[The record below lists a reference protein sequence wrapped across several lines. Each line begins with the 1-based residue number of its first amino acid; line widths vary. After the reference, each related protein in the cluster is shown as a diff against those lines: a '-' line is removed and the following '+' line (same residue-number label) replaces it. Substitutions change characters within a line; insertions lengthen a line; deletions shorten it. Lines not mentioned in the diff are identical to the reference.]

1 MIEEYSLSARYS
13 FISDAA
19 SMTGMK
25 NVRNNLDSI
34 LQSAT
39 ALRNESRNTREI
51 GANLGEIGR
60 QSNKGLG
67 AVSDNLRQTDRVS
80 KAATKNLQGLKA
92 EYRALRAE
100 SRNSIDFG
108 DLTDEQAFRDATR
121 ETEKYVQALKSLEDQ
136 TERVTTAGREFNAN
150 LKLQQKIA
158 KNRILIQR
166 AERDAV
172 DASQRLG
179 YSQSIKGVGEN
190 IIGNLSGSIQD
201 AQELQ
206 QSFGSIKKL
215 AGDLSDKGF
224 VELKNN
230 ILSFSAAM
238 GVADI
243 QVSAVYEDLAGAG
256 KNFEQLGNRFSE
268 VDQIL
273 KNSNAL
279 DVTAEKATQLDITL
293 GSIYKGSLSKYGGGI
308 VELNA
313 RTASAINDLSDKLQ
327 DVRISAEDVI
337 PTMNVMMNS
346 IGDAANFPLDQI
358 AAFSAGISSV
368 GTIEP
373 EAAGSFF
380 NRLGK
385 SMAEK
390 TEIMANALKMSS
402 KDFDTAVNTDKLGIV
417 LKIAETYK
425 NMEGGELVKGAFL
438 GKVGIKSAQDQKLI
452 QAVAN
457 NIKVFQDARNVA
469 KDGFYG
475 EAGKDLSVQAEVARV
490 METSAFQARR
500 FNQSITALKH
510 TFGLAIQ
517 DGLTPFMSQLSG
529 VLEKII
535 FLTQKYPKATKLIAL
550 STIGFG
556 ALSVVIGTAGIALF
570 SFQQAAATS
579 AVALLTLR
587 QGMVPL
593 TGFFATS
600 MEAFTGSGGLF
611 AGVLGLIS
619 NASSIASASLIGLG
633 YVVGIFINPFTITL
647 GLLTGLYVLLQKLS
661 PEVNLLSVGISKLVA
676 PIGYVYGFIKGF
688 GSEIWAEF
696 SPLVDNLKRGL
707 LPAIA
712 VISTALKDAMATFS
726 QFAGLGEASGR
737 EVAHSFINAV
747 GMISQKWDAAFGKI
761 SSMLIRFYEF
771 AKDIGYWLVSV
782 LADNSPGPTDVIP
795 KKWTRAINYIQD
807 LLVGFWEKTKEIGR
821 KISDVF
827 NSSIARIQAAWAQGM
842 NFLQGF
848 LNGDTMLYAA
858 KSLFRRLLSEILFF
872 AAKGEGMFLLFQRI
886 TTMGIVPFI
895 ANLSIPNAV
904 FSQFSGLEDFA
915 FGIFT
920 FLSNFVPGVSE
931 SIRKFVLILGELAAQ
946 VPIFT
951 AFAGVSQELFP
962 LISATL
968 GLAQAMRWLQMGL
981 GFLQSKFQITWLE
994 PIVSG
999 LKEVNDRV
1007 DAFITQIENSI
1018 VAGVSWAFQKI
1029 VALFNAISR
1038 KVVDTWNATA
1048 SLIVNLPSV
1057 IADAS
1062 TKSFNTLLTSVEN
1075 FAINLV
1081 TTVGGAIVG
1090 AIASLPG
1097 LIIGTVRGVF
1107 ERLNLE
1113 NFLLLFASSLP
1124 FGLFTGKVRD
1134 LVIASLVSVFP
1145 GLNAIL
1151 GPLAFGQLF
1160 EAIAFALPAAV
1171 SALVASGITDKIFN
1185 AFNSLIAKGLDYATQ
1200 AFGGE
1205 LPAWVQTIE
1214 KFVTYLD
1221 TFLHKVGEFVL
1232 SLPDASFYALTAGA
1246 ILAVVVRFQQAT
1258 IAVEG
1263 FIQNVGGIEKAI
1275 LLAIR
1280 GLGKLLSPLR
1290 FLWDGL
1296 VAILTGPPPDFA
1308 AFFAP
1313 LIMGAKA
1320 VWKYVSPLFNQL
1332 ATLLKPFADQLATIF
1347 KPFAEQFATVIR
1359 PLLSVLSSYLGQVR
1373 VAIVG
1378 IAEAFAALPI
1388 AEQLASLAAVAGVFS
1403 KGVAATVIS
1412 AGMNVARGVQSG
1424 ATAARGAI
1432 ISTIDVVAPAL
1443 AKSGEVTVRL
1453 LGLILRALGKGASFG
1468 IGALL
1473 SPVSFLKDIASL
1485 TNLGNISK
1493 NAGRVTPIDL
1503 LPFFEDIKVAKIQKD
1518 SGIILN
1524 QLGLIGQYSVQARYL
1539 ILPFAE
1545 TLGGLGVALLLVE
1558 GYLRAT
1564 NSQFSIFGT
1573 IAYFSTKAIEFASL
1587 AIAGLRIAWVS
1598 LRYLMLDLSDRLIP
1612 QKLADA
1618 TPEFVKKT
1626 SAVLKFLEK
1635 AFIAIAVVTGY
1646 VLKGLLIVAKQFYN
1660 VIVRFAVVP
1669 ALKVLQLALIGV
1681 QAVFKI
1687 LTGDFSPISKLLTV
1701 MSGAFVKLASNV
1713 WKVVDACMPLIIVLG
1728 ALAFPGLA
1736 FPLMVYEIVRGGKDI
1751 IAVFTAVSSA
1761 IKAVSSA
1768 IYEFR
1773 GTLAITAGLLAVYF
1787 NFGAPWVGI
1796 IISLWGWVY
1805 ELTTGFKDFKDII
1818 GALQI
1823 AIDTLASTMQAL
1835 MKSVLAPL
1843 GLGPLE
1849 GVVKFVMANWPFLL
1863 GGLIAFN
1870 TLITKDL
1877 FQGIK
1882 RTFSIIPKSINIVAK
1897 SFQRLTG
1904 IITQLLPL
1912 FNVFRREAA
1921 GMQVDV
1927 LRSQASAF
1935 QGQYIGGGGTPYTL
1949 DSQREL
1955 KRREDSTRFR
1965 TLLEQAALEEARNNF
1980 IKNKRSK
1987 TETVRVDN
1995 TYNKRLI
2002 NPRAGALDPRN
2013 LVDILEARTID
2024 FNSAQ
2029 MNRSRESVLNNRA
2042 KMAEIAQKSGV
2053 GNMPLEQLQLL
2064 STREGRE
2071 SFIGNGMLPGITAK
2085 DISIEAGTVNLR
2097 GATLTGGQRKGIT
2110 SQTQLNER
2118 DNSGAGTSYGDFNK
2132 IRAAELK
2139 KNPFKANTQKDSKY
2153 NRELEAIHEYRNR
2166 ENLREM
2172 LGEDISAAI
2181 AAIENISNLDQ
2192 MMGKA
2197 QDLRSLAKSIG
2208 INDAALPP
2216 QNKNLHEFDAMVLR
2230 RRVIDRLKEIES
2242 PGNFN
2247 PTSNAKNYSG
2257 IIRVMQDEKEFRRYL
2272 EGLGYEN
2279 SFIEQAQ
2286 KIAKNSSSKKGR
2298 NSPIIKTQKDE
2309 LIASLLA
2316 TEFSNAS
2323 GKTEPFYQ
2331 SPLIGKPGYGN
2342 EIPAN
2347 GVEKRSRLDKY
2358 FGKPAYIDSVAAD
2371 REKFESKKARR
2382 NITSTALSSWYRNN
2396 STGTSLVNLN
2406 GLLPQSKN
2414 ALQNTSGFSNGL
2426 IEAALTKIGYDDREI
2441 KTWAKSLAESPISD
2455 PITGKTRLRN
2465 EKEKRGEIKK
2475 MIALAN
2481 KDKGL
2486 KAYWKKYM
2494 AMNFLQEEAK
2504 LIPTHKTEKDG
2515 IATESYSMK
2524 EIMKNNKYQA
2534 MASNLIAGNF
2544 SEVYG
2549 KGGVDFADLESLA
2562 SGTKFSAEE
2571 LYFGKSMPRKDKIKG
2586 SRLRRQYLNEL
2597 AQQYGMQDVTELLDV
2612 ANVADKSRGS
2622 LFREGISGKSGATV
2636 TRQIAQTLGMDP
2648 SDLMMSLTNTRLLE
2662 QDKATPKGF
2671 MSRISPLFDLRNLPA
2686 VGGAYDQVA
2695 QTQSRYNEI
2704 NRLSGEI
2711 RDTTRQR
2718 GAGLD
2723 ALLANTGGS
2732 LPDILKRLGSEATA
2746 DDVRKA
2752 AISDPKSLHK
2762 ILGQNKGKDEKNAIY
2777 QSFFKALDVEAKDFM
2792 GNLKRYAPDT
2802 FMERLEN
2809 SSINFFKDYGDKLKR
2824 FAGTVRKNAISLAD
2838 TYTPIGNSVVKPFQK
2853 LRQQY
2858 NMDKDYSQNKNNL
2871 NYMME
2876 EAGFSSYREFSSHL
2890 SELNVG
2896 SNSIK
2901 NLLSGNIS
2909 DINSGDLKTM
2919 AEALGHTKTTRKK
2932 DVGVVT
2938 EGDDSIF
2945 KADSFTVKPNK
2956 KFKSFLRYAVESMF
2970 SNRRMRT
2977 TVMRNL
2983 TIAGIKA
2990 IRATKNKLV
2999 KTLEF
3004 SPKAAMTSLLDTVE
3018 RFGYSL
3024 STTIAGDG
3032 SGVGFI
3038 ARAKNEVRRLLGM
3051 GVNTI
3056 TRMLTSPLKLL
3067 TETLPKG
3074 TMVDWANGL
3083 YAGAMKKLSM
3093 GFKKTGN
3100 WLFTMANKSEG
3111 ELNKNVKSLG
3121 KFLFG
3126 IGRDISITAAK
3137 NPTLASAIKSLFGSI
3152 SSSLSQIGKA
3162 AWEEAKRTIGS
3173 MSIFQKFKDFIK
3185 NIPGFDAAGRAS
3197 RVEAVKQKM
3206 SDAGGFFTRLA
3217 DTAKARKAKFSTAQ
3231 GRGLPGGTNAKEM
3244 PFSITNAKGKRSPK
3258 IEKAYADTKRRGEYE
3273 RYLMKG
3279 GYNIQRNSELQ
3290 SQSDPETIN
3299 GPVVRGFQ
3307 LLAKASILTGEQV
3320 ERALSNPVI
3329 YVLSR
3334 WTDVVG
3340 AITGK
3345 LMGKLKNAVAAT
3357 GRGIGR
3363 SLSSAFNSV
3372 KDAVDT
3378 ITLKAAYRFAD
3389 LWGTASQNA
3398 DNSVMRIVWT
3408 ISDVYARVTEIG
3420 GRIRDKLTGAFGT
3433 SADWVAGKWSF
3444 TINFITGLFTK
3455 VGRFAK
3461 RVGRKIMSW
3470 FSDASPGPTQHIRD
3484 KYEYTATHVNESLD
3498 RVADHAKVA
3507 GQQVEGAMTHG
3518 LAQTEE
3524 AAHATGGAFMKLQ
3537 HAIMGIGGLGVGLS
3551 SLGTALAESN
3561 PPLGAMLTKMS
3572 EATFL
3577 VDSLMGG
3584 VYAIQQ
3590 LGGGLFEFFA
3600 DEEVLGFL
3608 GKVKS
3613 KLTGL
3618 IPAIT
3623 AFGTAMK
3630 AQFLS
3635 GALFSNPIF
3644 LAIAGISAAVTGLYF
3659 AFKNNF
3665 MGIADLGE
3673 KVGSVFQRLAD
3684 IIHSFIDAISVPI
3697 VGFFDSI
3704 QGILPQLTL
3713 IGGVGLL
3720 SQIKA
3725 TPIEKVLTDKFSKAA
3740 KLISPITSK
3749 IAGSM
3754 TAATMANTH
3763 YGTLGVAATSSTK
3776 DIRKAYHQKAKAV
3789 HPDLNPDPK
3798 AVGQFE
3804 KLTEAY
3810 KTLSDAE
3817 LRMNYNARLA
3827 GDSFQALRGTTQ
3839 SLAEVL
3845 EKRLGKVGQIA
3856 ANGLKS
3862 LPELIEEVIRNFGKI
3877 GVFLGGTLGDIGT
3890 TMVSALSKAFSRVAG
3905 VAGKFATK
3913 FKGMLLM
3920 FFGPIDVLS
3929 MGLSSVGERLKGI
3942 NPFIGSAVQGLGDFI
3957 STADMIGNISMG
3969 LAKVLP
3975 KPFKDLI
3982 KKGLTSIPVLD
3993 RVVKAYRRISDEGYE
4008 YLNEKFKITDKLKA
4022 IGTRISTAISPAIAT
4037 LQNKFAKASEI
4048 AVTATMSRWQDFK
4061 KEWPK
4066 LVESSMLAIGPS
4078 LTKTKESFTKM
4089 SDSMKLLML
4098 QASGKSMVLAQPLL
4112 KAATSA
4118 AISAGMIVPA
4128 NTAIAGSMVETQLAA
4143 QASSLAIVKY
4153 GGSSA
4158 LAVTTEAGVIVP
4170 LNLSIAGSMAAVT
4183 TSATAAATAT
4193 WAVASPFL
4201 SFGAAVLTPL
4211 LPVILAVAAAFLVF
4225 GAIYRTNLFGWGEA
4239 VRPLVEFTGGLLKI
4253 VGAVF
4258 MLASGLFMLRVIF
4271 KVVSRVISNVKDG
4284 LESFF
4289 TATEAGK
4296 AMSIQFEKLIRP
4308 LVKLWRS
4315 FMTISETILGFGR
4328 GADLFNLSIEG
4339 MVDDSMKAIGNFA
4352 KWMVKTF
4359 SPGNIGK
4366 AIANGIVYG
4375 FSFAMSAVT
4384 NIWKGITGTITS
4396 MFGSV
4401 ISTIKGMWDGLVNIV
4416 SSKISSAFEAD
4427 IARITSLISK
4437 ITDFAKGIPLIG
4449 GIMGGQAAAP
4459 QTQATTTDSVGQPL
4473 ANSTNQ
4479 IQSAWTGFSGWFG
4492 GLMGDLSTPAE
4503 DAGNALISAL
4513 NCNPTVRIPLAWEA
4527 ATDQVKDHISSLPSD
4542 AEKAGN
4548 SLTDTFSQVSDLM
4561 AQKNAFQFG
4570 QSIASG
4576 EYFDPKNIAAAANGI
4591 KAAAASTWD
4600 LATGLASS
4608 SMNASGVV
4616 ASVSDIGAGL
4626 APVSNYSPA
4635 ISMWSPEIAKAI
4647 DLLVQ
4652 FSGIETL
4659 LSSTLFVPI
4668 TAVIGSLVAYCEVLT
4683 TEFNVVGSIIGSVA
4697 YVLQIIPGF
4706 IEGSKLA
4713 FSETFKDFPNVF
4725 APVRDAFSA
4734 FADWAVKT
4742 FFGIKWQIQE
4752 LLAKIFAP
4760 MPDYFAP
4767 VRRILSAVINF
4778 VVETF
4783 KLLPLLILAPI
4794 RLLLAGIGTLMSKGF
4809 GLLGSVLQ
4817 LFLSQAK
4824 NVINA
4829 FTQAVM
4835 TPLLNVFNKVSGYL
4849 ANLFAPIF
4857 SVFEPVIQYFSD
4869 IFASIGNVFN
4879 SGVAAIQA
4887 YFQGLVAP
4895 INAYIEDVFKTVS
4908 DFAALGLA
4916 KGKEWGYGITKGM
4929 LDGISSGWQAI
4940 TGLLASI
4947 PGIGGMFSGIN
4958 MGGMGES
4965 MGSVFTSAITTIQS
4979 AWSGFSNWFAGLMN
4993 FIPSWAV
5000 KAGEALIAALNCH
5013 PTVVIPESWQD
5024 AIARIA
5030 GFIWGLVPN
5039 AIKAALQLIDGIAK
5053 AVGSLF
5059 SIVTGFFSQLT
5070 SSAVST
5076 VVAMN
5081 LPFLASAAIFAGFAI
5096 AAGLLINKFVNV
5108 KMVASGVL
5116 MTLTGMFK
5124 GVTAT
5129 LELIKNVGS
5138 SISTIFKGLVSRDL
5152 ELVKLGLS
5160 NIVASFKLYGEK
5172 MSAAFSSA
5180 FSGVAQTAQ
5189 GLTERIAGPLKN
5201 SLMSAVSSFQR
5212 IKEDVQIAFSGNFVE
5227 TFTESVKTN
5236 LLIVG
5241 NAIQR
5246 TRIMLSSAFDVGL
5259 ATARLSFNWLKET
5272 AVNVFSAIANWVD
5285 SAIANFSV
5293 FGSSIRD
5300 SFINAFTFI
5309 QDGFN
5314 NLDTVVPMIFSNISS
5329 SIQGSIE
5336 TLKQIF
5342 SDFFGGIKAGWDK
5355 LHGAVDALFVKM
5367 KMITG
5372 RSNSAA
5378 QAVENVTTSADGTA
5392 PAATATPKKSRM
5404 SRFFGGIGEKL
5415 NFGRNQPTAEA
5426 DIATASQPLALDPV
5440 VAAAPALQQVTQPIV
5455 TIPSPSVQ
5463 PVAMAAATTA
5473 IPSIIPTVS
5482 PQATASSVSS
5492 PTRTDNATTSGSPG
5506 GIRKLLG
5513 TTTNLTAAI
5522 APQISTSI
5530 ATALGLIET
5539 YDMVKDVAP
5548 DFKNFLGDIQDFGAK
5563 AYATLQDKLPGAVS
5577 FFSDRLKNLSPIVS
5591 GAFQGLKDKAQTA
5604 IPAIGQ
5610 FAKDSGS
5617 KLMDLGKSAW
5627 ASGIMQSGANA
5638 LVGSSTA
5645 ILATIFQAM
5654 GIAGAA
5660 SWAAVLGPILAVVV
5674 AIGILVAAVWVVWNV
5689 FKGVFSAIASV
5700 VGFVVEVITTFFI
5713 TLFTETIGVFSSIGE
5728 TISQEM
5734 NSIWQLL
5741 VELGKAFIE
5750 PFAPLM
5756 ELFGGGGGFSIASVI
5771 KPIVTAILIP
5781 LRIVVGIISIII
5793 KAVAFLV
5800 KILITVFTV
5809 FTKMWLT
5816 PLKIVVSVFATIIRA
5831 VMSIGSYIW
5840 SAITNPFQSLLSII
5854 TFVPNLLIGAWGN
5867 AFSLIGGI
5875 INTLIVKPFQY
5886 VLGLLQK
5893 IPFVGKLL
5901 GGGQAGGESGGSNVQ
5916 KFATGGF
5923 VQGLG
5928 TTTSD
5933 NIPAFLSPGEF
5944 VVSGGPAQ
5952 KYAGFL
5958 QAINNGETAENA
5970 LQLLPTTP
5978 PRPLSM
5984 PPGVVAGGGAT
5995 ESSAA
6000 GQTFQFHYEHS
6011 GDIIINGE
6019 SSPDQAKQLLDILT
6033 PELERF
6039 VVNALRE
6046 RAERM
6051 R

>member
-39 ALRNESRNTREI
+39 ALRNESRNTRDI

-206 QSFGSIKKL
+206 QSFGAIKKL

-256 KNFEQLGNRFSE
+256 KNFEQLGDRFSE

-293 GSIYKGSLSKYGGGI
+293 GAIYKGSLSKYGGGI

-417 LKIAETYK
+417 LKIADTYK
-425 NMEGGELVKGAFL
+425 NMEGGELAKGSFL
-438 GKVGIKSAQDQKLI
+438 GNIGINSAQDQKLI

-457 NIKVFQDARNVA
+457 NLKVFQDARNVA

-490 METSAFQARR
+490 METSAFQSRR

-535 FLTQKYPKATKLIAL
+535 FLTQKYPKATKIIAL

-570 SFQQAAATS
+570 SLQQAAATS

-619 NASSIASASLIGLG
+619 NASSVASASLIGLG

-712 VISTALKDAMATFS
+712 VISTALKDAMFTFS

-747 GMISQKWDAAFGKI
+747 GIISQKWDAAFGKI

-795 KKWTRAINYIQD
+795 KKWTRAINYIQE
-807 LLVGFWEKTKEIGR
+807 LLVGFWEKAKEIGR

-827 NSSIARIQAAWAQGM
+827 NTSIARIQTAWAQGM

-872 AAKGEGMFLLFQRI
+872 AAKGEGIFLLFQRI
-886 TTMGIVPFI
+886 TTMGMVPFI
-895 ANLSIPNAV
+895 ANLSIPNAI

-920 FLSNFVPGVSE
+920 FLSDFVPGVSE

-946 VPIFT
+946 VPMFT
-951 AFAGVSQELFP
+951 AFAGVAQELFP

-1018 VAGVSWAFQKI
+1018 VSGVSWAFQKI

-1048 SLIVNLPSV
+1048 FLIVNLPSA

-1075 FAINLV
+1075 FTVNLV

-1134 LVIASLVSVFP
+1134 LVIASLISVFP

-1171 SALVASGITDKIFN
+1171 SALVASGITDKIFS
-1185 AFNSLIAKGLDYATQ
+1185 AFNVLVAKGLDYATQ

-1205 LPAWVQTIE
+1205 LPAWIQGIE
-1214 KFVTYLD
+1214 KFVIYLD
-1221 TFLHKVGEFVL
+1221 SFIHKVGEFVL

-1246 ILAVVVRFQQAT
+1246 ILAVIVRFQQAT
-1258 IAVEG
+1258 TAIEG
-1263 FIQNVGGIEKAI
+1263 SINNFILKVGGIDKAI
-1275 LLAIR
+1275 EMVME
-1280 GLGKLLSPLR
+1280 GLGKLFRPLR

-1320 VWKYVSPLFNQL
+1320 VWKYVAPLFNQL

-1347 KPFAEQFATVIR
+1347 KPFAEQFTTVVR
-1359 PLLSVLSSYLGQVR
+1359 PLLSVLSGYLGQVR
-1373 VAIVG
+1373 LAIVG

-1412 AGMNVARGVQSG
+1412 TGMNVARGVQSG
-1424 ATAARGAI
+1424 AVAARGAI

-1453 LGLILRALGKGASFG
+1453 LGLILRALGKGATFG

-1473 SPVSFLKDIASL
+1473 SPVSFLKDIANL
-1485 TNLGNISK
+1485 INLGNISK

-1503 LPFFEDIKVAKIQKD
+1503 LPFFEDIKIGKIQAD

-1573 IAYFSTKAIEFASL
+1573 IAYFSTKAIELASL
-1587 AIAGLRIAWVS
+1587 AIAGLRIAWAS
-1598 LRYLMLDLSDRLIP
+1598 LRYLMLDLLDRLIP

-1713 WKVVDACMPLIIVLG
+1713 WKVVDACMPLILVLG

-1965 TLLEQAALEEARNNF
+1965 TLLEQAVLEEARNNF

-2013 LVDILEARTID
+2013 LIDVLEARTID

-2085 DISIEAGTVNLR
+2085 DISIEAGMVNLR
-2097 GATLTGGQRKGIT
+2097 AGKLTSGKRKGLM
-2110 SQTQLNER
+2110 SEDELNSSK
-2118 DNSGAGTSYGDFNK
+2118 NSGAGTPYGDFAR
-2132 IRAAELK
+2132 IRNEELGR
-2139 KNPFKANTQKDSKY
+2139 NPLKVNAQQNGY
-2153 NRELEAIHEYRNR
+2153 REMDAINEYRDR
-2166 ENLREM
+2166 QGLLQ
-2172 LGEDISAAI
+2172 LGGKELSGTI
-2181 AAIENISNLDQ
+2181 AGIEYISNRDQ
-2192 MMGKA
+2192 LMGSA
-2197 QDLRSLAKSIG
+2197 EDLRTLARAIG
-2208 INDAALPP
+2208 IYDATLVPA
-2216 QNKNLHEFDAMVLR
+2216 NKHLREFDAMVLR
-2230 RRVIDRLKEIES
+2230 TKVFDRLRELQSPES
-2242 PGNFN
+2242 FN

-2257 IIRVMQDEKEFRRYL
+2257 ILRVMQNEKEFRGYL

-2279 SFIEQAQ
+2279 SFIEQAL
-2286 KIAKNSSSKKGR
+2286 KTAKDSYSKKGKI
-2298 NSPIIKTQKDE
+2298 SPVIKAQKDE

-2316 TEFSNAS
+2316 TELSNAS
-2323 GKTEPFYQ
+2323 GNSQPFYQ
-2331 SPLIGKPGYGN
+2331 SPLVGKPGYGN
-2342 EIPAN
+2342 EIVNN
-2347 GVEKRSRLDKY
+2347 GVEERSRFDKY
-2358 FGKPAYIDSVAAD
+2358 FGKPTYIDSVAAA

-2382 NITSTALSSWYRNN
+2382 SIASQAISSWYRESN
-2396 STGTSLVNLN
+2396 SDMNFTGLDGV
-2406 GLLPQSKN
+2406 LPESR
-2414 ALQNTSGFSNGL
+2414 NTKQKTAGFANGL
-2426 IEAALTKIGYDDREI
+2426 IEAALTKLGYNQAGIRSWADTL
-2441 KTWAKSLAESPISD
+2441 KTKQISD
-2455 PITGKTRLRN
+2455 PITGQGRKLN
-2465 EKEKRGEIKK
+2465 EKEKRDEIKR
-2475 MIALAN
+2475 MISLAN
-2481 KDKGL
+2481 KGKSGGKGNEL
-2486 KAYWKKYM
+2486 RSYWKQFMSVK
-2494 AMNFLQEEAK
+2494 FLQEAK
-2504 LIPTHKTEKDG
+2504 LIPTHNREKDG
-2515 IATESYSMK
+2515 TQTSQIPMD
-2524 EIMKNNKYQA
+2524 EIMKNKRYQA
-2534 MASNLIAGNF
+2534 MATNFGTGNF

-2549 KGGVDFADLESLA
+2549 KGGVDFRDLESLA
-2562 SGTKFSAEE
+2562 GYSNPKIDAEE
-2571 LYFGKSMPRKDKIKG
+2571 LYFGKRMDRKDKLRG
-2586 SRLRRQYLNEL
+2586 SRLRKQYLEEL
-2597 AQQYGMQDVTELLDV
+2597 AQQSGFQDSEELFAV
-2612 ANVADKSRGS
+2612 SQIGSKTKAS
-2622 LFREGISGKSGATV
+2622 LFRDGISGSSGANTA
-2636 TRQIAQTLGMDP
+2636 RALAETLGMNP

-2662 QDKATPKGF
+2662 REKATPKGLI
-2671 MSRISPLFDLRNLPA
+2671 SRISPFFDLRNAPLL
-2686 VGGAYDQVA
+2686 GGAYDQLA
-2695 QTQSRYNEI
+2695 QAQSKNNEI

-2711 RDTTRQR
+2711 RATTRQR

-2732 LPDILKRLGSEATA
+2732 LPDILKRIGSDANATDIRNA
-2746 DDVRKA
+2746 V
-2752 AISDPKSLHK
+2752 ISDPKSVHK
-2762 ILGQNKGKDEKNAIY
+2762 LLGKGRDSKEKTAIY
-2777 QSFFKALDVEAKDFM
+2777 QTFIKALGVEAQDFTN
-2792 GNLKRYAPDT
+2792 NLERYAPDT

-2809 SSINFFKDYGDKLKR
+2809 SSINFFRDYGDKLKQ
-2824 FAGTVRKNAISLAD
+2824 FAGTIKKNAITLAD
-2838 TYTPIGNSVVKPFQK
+2838 TYTPIGNLVINPFKKLHQK
-2853 LRQQY
+2853 Y
-2858 NMDKDYSQNKNNL
+2858 AAEKEGAQNKNNL

-2890 SELNVG
+2890 SDLNVG

-2901 NLLSGNIS
+2901 NLLSGKIS
-2909 DINSGDLKTM
+2909 EINSNDLKIM
-2919 AEALGHTKTTRKK
+2919 AEALGHTRTTGAGKNK
-2932 DVGVVT
+2932 VT

-2945 KADSFTVKPNK
+2945 KYDSFTVKPNK
-2956 KFKSFLRYAVESMF
+2956 RFKSFLRYAVESMF

-2977 TVMRNL
+2977 TVMRTL
-2983 TIAGIKA
+2983 TVAGIKA
-2990 IRATKNKLV
+2990 IRATKSKLV

-3004 SPKAAMTSLLDTVE
+3004 SPKAAMTSLLDNIE
-3018 RFGYSL
+3018 KFGYSL
-3024 STTIAGDG
+3024 SSKIAGDG

-3038 ARAKNEVRRLLGM
+3038 AKAKNEVRRLLGM

-3083 YAGAMKKLSM
+3083 YTTAMRNLSKGFRKM
-3093 GFKKTGN
+3093 GS
-3100 WLFTMANKSEG
+3100 WLFSVANKSEG
-3111 ELNKNVKSLG
+3111 ELFRNVKSLG
-3121 KFLFG
+3121 KFLSG
-3126 IGRDISITAAK
+3126 IGKNIAITAAN

-3152 SSSLSQIGKA
+3152 SGSLSQIGKA
-3162 AWEEAKRTIGS
+3162 AWEEAKKTIGS
-3173 MSIFQKFKDFIK
+3173 MSIFQKFKDFVK
-3185 NIPGFDAAGRAS
+3185 KIPGFDTAGRVN
-3197 RVEAVKQKM
+3197 RVAGVKQKM

-3217 DTAKARKAKFSTAQ
+3217 DAAKARKAKFSTTQ
-3231 GRGLPGGTNAKEM
+3231 GRGLAGGTNDKEM
-3244 PFSITNAKGKRSPK
+3244 PYTITDAKGKRSPK
-3258 IEKAYADTKRRGEYE
+3258 IEKAYAGTKRRDEYE
-3273 RYLMKG
+3273 RYLAKG

-3290 SQSDPETIN
+3290 SQADPEAIN

-3307 LLAKASILTGEQV
+3307 LLAKASILTSEQV
-3320 ERALSNPVI
+3320 ERALSNPII
-3329 YVLSR
+3329 YILSR

-3340 AITGK
+3340 AIAGR

-3357 GRGIGR
+3357 GRRIAKTFT
-3363 SLSSAFNSV
+3363 SAMDSV
-3372 KDAVDT
+3372 KGA
-3378 ITLKAAYRFAD
+3378 TLGIVMKAAFRFAT
-3389 LWGTASQNA
+3389 LWGTASGNA
-3398 DNSVMRIVWT
+3398 SSSIGRISST
-3408 ISDVYARVTEIG
+3408 FNNLYARVMEIG
-3420 GRIRDKLTGAFGT
+3420 TRVRDKLTESFGS

-3507 GQQVEGAMTHG
+3507 GQQIEGAMTHG

-3704 QGILPQLTL
+3704 QGILPQLML

-3763 YGTLGVAATSSTK
+3763 YGTLGVAATASTK
-3776 DIRKAYHQKAKAV
+3776 DIRKAYRQKAKAV

-3798 AVGQFE
+3798 AIGQFE

-3905 VAGKFATK
+3905 VAGKFASK

-4037 LQNKFAKASEI
+4037 LQNKFAKASEV

-4066 LVESSMLAIGPS
+4066 LVENSMLAISPS
-4078 LTKTKESFTKM
+4078 LTRTKESFMKM

-4170 LNLSIAGSMAAVT
+4170 LNLSIAGSMTAVA

-4225 GAIYRTNLFGWGEA
+4225 GAIYKTNLFGWGEA
-4239 VRPLVEFTGGLLKI
+4239 VRPLAEFTGGLLKI

-4296 AMSIQFEKLIRP
+4296 AMSTQFEKLIRP

-4375 FSFAMSAVT
+4375 FSFAVSLVT
-4384 NIWKGITGTITS
+4384 NIWKGLIAFITS
-4396 MFGSV
+4396 P
-4401 ISTIKGMWDGLVNIV
+4401 I
-4416 SSKISSAFEAD
+4416 
-4427 IARITSLISK
+4427 
-4437 ITDFAKGIPLIG
+4437 DFAKNIPFIG
-4449 GIMGGQAAAP
+4449 GMFNKQSVAAP
-4459 QTQATTTDSVGQPL
+4459 QTAPVQPASQASVGQPL

-4561 AQKNAFQFG
+4561 AQKNAFQFW

-4647 DLLVQ
+4647 DLLVK
-4652 FSGIETL
+4652 FSDIETL

-5108 KMVASGVL
+5108 KMVAAGVL

-5129 LELIKNVGS
+5129 LELIKNVGL

-5201 SLMSAVSSFQR
+5201 SLMSAASSFQR

-5272 AVNVFSAIANWVD
+5272 AVNVFSTIANWVD

-5482 PQATASSVSS
+5482 PQATASPVST
-5492 PTRTDNATTSGSPG
+5492 PVGTDNATVSGSPR

-5522 APQISTSI
+5522 APQISIST

-5700 VGFVVEVITTFFI
+5700 VGFVVEVITTFFS

-5728 TISQEM
+5728 TIGQEM

-5756 ELFGGGGGFSIASVI
+5756 ELFGGGGGGFSIASVI

-5831 VMSIGSYIW
+5831 VISIGSYIW

-5867 AFSLIGGI
+5867 AFGLIGGI

-6019 SSPDQAKQLLDILT
+6019 SSPDQAKQLLDMLT